1 MPLSLREYHARTAR
15 VRSAVGGQ
23 VAALWSGLGAY
34 RDANVDRFVRVAV
47 PKVQAGQI
55 ATARLTAQFLGGAV
69 LSRDAIVA
77 ARPVEQSVE
86 YRRPAVK
93 LYTLL
98 SQGLAFADALTQSTE
113 LVGDLTAT
121 DMQLALRAQSQ
132 ASLDAGGYS
141 QYRRVLTGSENCPRC
156 AIAASNVYSTRD
168 LLPIHAHCD
177 CTVEPIRDGIPSMD
191 FSALELTG
199 ARAEQVAGGASYES
213 LVTVQ
218 EHGELG
224 PVIAWASDSFTGPAD
239 IAA

>member
-1 MPLSLREYHARTAR
+1 MLLSLREYHARVAR
-15 VRSAVGGQ
+15 VREAVGSQ
-23 VAALWSGLGAY
+23 VAAVWLGLGAY

-55 ATARLTAQFLGGAV
+55 STARLTAQFLGGPV

-77 ARPVEQSVE
+77 VRPVAQVLE

-98 SQGLAFADALTQSTE
+98 SQGVAFADALRRATA

-132 ASLDAGGYS
+132 ASLSAGGYT
-141 QYRRVLTGSENCPRC
+141 QYRRVLTGSENCARC

-168 LLPIHAHCD
+168 LLPIHDHCD
-177 CTVEPIRDGIPSMD
+177 CTVEPIRDELPSMD
-191 FSALELTG
+191 FSGLELTG

-213 LVTVQ
+213 LVTVH

-224 PVIAWASDSFTGPAD
+224 PVIAWASDAFTGPSD